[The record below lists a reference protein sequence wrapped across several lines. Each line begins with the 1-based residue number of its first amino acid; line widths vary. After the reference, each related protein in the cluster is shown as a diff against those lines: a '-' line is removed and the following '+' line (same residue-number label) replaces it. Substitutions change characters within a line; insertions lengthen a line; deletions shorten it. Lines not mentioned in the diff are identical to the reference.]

1 MPGYFTKTE
10 SVSFPDCADLHIR
23 SLLDRQQYS
32 DPLGLALA
40 LGISSATWP
49 LFGLLWPS
57 GQLLAER
64 LSRRRVRTERILE
77 VGCGLGLASLVA
89 HRRGA
94 NITASDHHPL
104 AGEFMAHNAALNTL
118 PPLPYRHGDWAAPQD
133 AEHAQTDKQAPDN
146 TRVQGRFD
154 LIVGA
159 DLLYD
164 RDASRQLAPF
174 IGHHAS
180 AHAEVWIIDPDRGN
194 RGAFHRGMLAQGFVR
209 SEERLDRAESD
220 QHPAYKGRLL
230 TYGRGRSAT
239 PALV

>member
-1 MPGYFTKTE
+1 MPGYLTKTE
-10 SVSFPDCADLHIR
+10 SVSFPDCADLDIR

-32 DPLGLALA
+32 DPQGLALA

-57 GQLLAER
+57 GQMLAER
-64 LSRRRVRTERILE
+64 LSRRTVGSERILE

-118 PPLPYRHGDWAAPQD
+118 APLPYRHGDWAATQHL
-133 AEHAQTDKQAPDN
+133 HALGSLEDQTLVN
-146 TRVQGRFD
+146 GRYD
-154 LIVGA
+154 LIIGA

-164 RDASRQLAPF
+164 RDASSQLAPF
-174 IGHHAS
+174 IASHAS
-180 AHAEVWIIDPDRGN
+180 AVSEVWIIDPDRGN
-194 RGAFHRGMLAQGFVR
+194 RGAFHRGMEAAGFQR
-209 SEERLDRAESD
+209 REERLDCVENA
-220 QHPAYKGRLL
+220 HHGAYKGRLL
-230 TYGRGRSAT
+230 TYWRGQVT
-239 PALV
+239 PAA

>member
-1 MPGYFTKTE
+1 MPGYLTKTE

-23 SLLDRQQYS
+23 SLLDRQQFS
-32 DPLGLALA
+32 DPLGAALA

-57 GQLLAER
+57 GQMLAER
-64 LSRRRVRTERILE
+64 LGRRTVGSERILE

-94 NITASDHHPL
+94 DITASDHHPL

-118 PPLPYRHGDWAAPQD
+118 HPLPYRHGDWAAEQQ
-133 AEHAQTDKQAPDN
+133 EHASGSVGDSTLVN
-146 TRVQGRFD
+146 GRFD

-164 RDASRQLAPF
+164 RDASSQLAPF
-174 IGHHAS
+174 IA
-180 AHAEVWIIDPDRGN
+180 AHAKAQSEVWVIDPDRGN
-194 RGAFHRGMLAQGFVR
+194 RGAFHRGMEAAGFQR
-209 SEERLDRAESD
+209 REERLDRVQNAL
-220 QHPAYKGRLL
+220 HNAYKGRLL
-230 TYGRGRSAT
+230 TYWRTEIAGA
-239 PALV
+239 AA